1 MERKRYVKKKS
12 GKRLVGLAVVRGG
25 EWMELVACKF
35 AVRKRAG

>member
-12 GKRLVGLAVVRGG
+12 GKRRVGLVAVRAG

-35 AVRKRAG
+35 AVRKRVG